1 MSRPRLVFLVRDG
14 LGQPARV
21 LRPESPRDRRATYRE
36 ARALA
41 RAGYIGGA
49 VSVAEV
55 PAAMADPWAP
65 SPHGVNLSMLVV
77 VAQWVRVKSGSG
89 LPRCVG
95 GEL

>member
-49 VSVAEV
+49 VAVAEV
-55 PAAMADPWAP
+55 PPEAPEPTYPGAD
-65 SPHGVNLSMLVV
+65 LSSLVY

>member
-1 MSRPRLVFLVRDG
+1 MRARLVLIVRDA
-14 LGQPARV
+14 LHQPARV
-21 LRPESPRDRRATYRE
+21 LPPKAPRARVATYRE

-49 VSVAEV
+49 VAVAEV
-55 PAAMADPWAP
+55 PPEAPEPTYPGAD
-65 SPHGVNLSMLVV
+65 LSSLVY